1 MISKGRENEL
11 HRLSDASLE
20 TAIEALTAASRR
32 LGFAVRM
39 IPADADEKRV
49 RDAHEAVRK
58 MDEQLERLRAEARRR
73 ED

>member
-1 MISKGRENEL
+1 MISKGRTNEL

-20 TAIEALTAASRR
+20 TAIKTLQDASRR

-49 RDAHEAVRK
+49 QEAHDAVRK
-58 MDEQLERLRAEARRR
+58 MDDQLEQLRAEARRR